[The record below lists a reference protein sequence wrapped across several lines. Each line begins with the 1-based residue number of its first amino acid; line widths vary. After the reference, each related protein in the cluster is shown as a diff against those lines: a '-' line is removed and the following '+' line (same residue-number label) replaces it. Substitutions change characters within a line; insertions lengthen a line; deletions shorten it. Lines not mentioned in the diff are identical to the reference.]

1 MVPYSYLCIIFS
13 MSFTF
18 IDLFAGAGGF
28 GLGFKMAGCQ
38 HKLSLEIDKWAYDTL
53 VFNSQKDAKIVNAN
67 INNYNSEP
75 SIREICSLDPD
86 IIIGGPPCQGF
97 SNAGPSKDPNDPRN
111 SLFKNYAKWVEV
123 LKPKVFVMENV
134 TGILSR
140 KNGNGEKVIDIILDS
155 FRKLGYNVE
164 VWKLNAA
171 EYGVPQTRRRIFIV
185 GNISNK
191 NIGEPKKTHFLKS
204 TPEDINSSNLPL
216 ALTIEDAISD
226 LPNIQA
232 HEGSEI
238 QDYTNDPRS
247 EYQRW
252 ARQKSKYVY
261 NHVSMKHTS
270 RLIERFRAI
279 MNGTSKLDLPD
290 EFKVLKR
297 GGNGE
302 YSEIDYNSNYRHL
315 KLDMVSYTIP
325 ASFYSNFIHPTSPRN
340 ITSREAARIQSFPD
354 YYFFQGK
361 RTQIS
366 KKLLKKLNKDED
378 HLSQYNQIGNAVP
391 PLLAKAIA
399 DRVRL
404 FLEEEIGNQ
413 NILKPEIAESY
424 N

>member
-1 MVPYSYLCIIFS
+1 MSY
-13 MSFTF
+13 TF

-38 HKLSLEIDKWAYDTL
+38 HKLSLELDKWAFDTL
-53 VFNSQKDAKIVNAN
+53 LFNSTKGAKIVNAN
-67 INNYNSEP
+67 INNYNSEE
-75 SIREICSLDPD
+75 SIKEISPFNPD

-123 LKPKVFVMENV
+123 LKPKAFVMENV

-140 KNGNGEKVIDIILDS
+140 RNGNGEKVIDIILDT

-171 EYGVPQTRRRIFIV
+171 EYGVPQIRRRIFIV

-191 NIGEPKKTHFLKS
+191 NIGEPTKTHFLKS
-204 TPEDINSSNLPL
+204 SPEDINSSNLPL

-226 LPNIQA
+226 LPYIQA

-238 QDYTNDPRS
+238 QDYTNAPNSDF
-247 EYQRW
+247 QRW
-252 ARQKSKYVY
+252 ARQESKHVY

-270 RLIERFRAI
+270 RLIERFKAI

-302 YSEIDYNSNYRHL
+302 YSEVDYNSNYRHL

-325 ASFYSNFIHPTSPRN
+325 ASFYSNFIHPTCPRN

-354 YYFFQGK
+354 HYFFQGK

-378 HLSQYNQIGNAVP
+378 YLSQYNQIGNAVP

-399 DRVRL
+399 NRIRL
-404 FLEEEIGNQ
+404 FLEEEIDNQ
-413 NILKPEIAESY
+413 AILKPEIVESY